1 MIDDK
6 PFPRQPYQG
15 VVVSSTFRG
24 LGEHRA
30 KLMNA
35 ISGQGM
41 HPVAME
47 QDPALPAGTVID
59 SSLAKVRAAAAYVG
73 VIGRRYGQVPEDDE
87 LNPERLSLTQLEFRE
102 ALRLDRPILIF
113 IMSSQHPVVEEAV
126 ELDPDKR
133 SKLEA
138 FREEVKRASEGS
150 TVHRVYKEFHSL
162 QHFEVAATQSAAVLR
177 RLFDEQSR
185 PGDEE
190 SRDSGRRGSN
200 NGDGIPGPPE
210 LYAEPPYIGSHTFS
224 GAPLSWRH

>member
-6 PFPRQPYQG
+6 PFPPQPYQG
-15 VVVSSTFRG
+15 VVVSSTFRD

-87 LNPERLSLTQLEFRE
+87 LNPERLSLTQLE
-102 ALRLDRPILIF
+102 F